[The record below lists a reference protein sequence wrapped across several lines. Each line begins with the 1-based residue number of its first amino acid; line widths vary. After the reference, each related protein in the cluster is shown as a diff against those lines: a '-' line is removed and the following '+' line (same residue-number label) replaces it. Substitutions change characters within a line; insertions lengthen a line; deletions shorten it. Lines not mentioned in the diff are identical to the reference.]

1 MNPRLPISRDSEAG
15 KLPRQQENEFLAA
28 ASKVFR
34 TAFPN
39 SERAGCPSQTALRS
53 VARKECEAGEGE
65 RILEHMTCCSVCFG
79 EYEALL
85 RKERVSRSLKLLTL
99 CAALVITIGAAIWFN
114 TFRGAPTVRPSEPS
128 IVQNAPS
135 PTSTPPKPVEVA
147 TVDLRNQSAVRGESG
162 SNSAAVVV
170 ASLAAQP
177 LDLSIYLPIGS
188 EEARYEVAILRA
200 EGNPLVAMS
209 GSATLQNRRVTM
221 QLRTD
226 LTGLAPGRY
235 LLGVRKGS
243 FQWAYYPIALE
254 ARKGK

>member
-39 SERAGCPSQTALRS
+39 SERVGCPSQTALRS
-53 VARKECEAGEGE
+53 VARKQCEAGEGE
-65 RILEHMTCCSVCFG
+65 RILEHMTCCSACFG

-114 TFRGAPTVRPSEPS
+114 VFRGAPTVRPSEPS
-128 IVQNAPS
+128 IVQKAPA
-135 PTSTPPKPVEVA
+135 PTPAPPKPVEVA
-147 TVDLRNQSAVRGESG
+147 TVDLRNRSAVRGENG
-162 SNSAAVVV
+162 STSEVVV
-170 ASLAAQP
+170 ASLPAQP

-188 EEARYEVAILRA
+188 EEGQYEVAILRDA
-200 EGNPLVAMS
+200 DNPLVAVG
-209 GSATLQNRRVTM
+209 GSATLQNRKMTL

-226 LTGLAPGRY
+226 LTGLTPGRY
-235 LLGVRKGS
+235 LLGVRKAS
-243 FQWAYYPIALE
+243 FRWAYYPIALE
-254 ARKGK
+254 ARNGK

>member
-39 SERAGCPSQTALRS
+39 SERAGCPTQAALRS

-79 EYEALL
+79 EYEAFL

-128 IVQNAPS
+128 IVQKAPPQTPAP
-135 PTSTPPKPVEVA
+135 PTPVEIA
-147 TVDLRNQSAVRGESG
+147 TIDLRNQSAVRGETGSTSG
-162 SNSAAVVV
+162 AVVV
-170 ASLAAQP
+170 TLPAQP
-177 LDLSIYLPIGS
+177 LNLSIYLPIGS
-188 EEARYEVAILRA
+188 EEARYDVAILRA
-200 EGNPLVAMS
+200 EGNPLVTVS
-209 GSATLQNRRVTM
+209 GWATLQNRRVIM
-221 QLRTD
+221 RLRTD

-254 ARKGK
+254 ARHGK

>member
-1 MNPRLPISRDSEAG
+1 VNPRLPLSRDSEAG

-34 TAFPN
+34 TDFPN
-39 SERAGCPSQTALRS
+39 SERAGCPLQTALRS
-53 VARKECEAGEGE
+53 VVRKQCEVGEGE
-65 RILEHMTCCSVCFG
+65 RILEHLTCCSACFG

-85 RKERVSRSLKLLTL
+85 RKEKISRNLKLLTL

-114 TFRGAPTVRPSEPS
+114 AFRGASTVRPSEPS
-128 IVQNAPS
+128 VVQKAPS
-135 PTSTPPKPVEVA
+135 PAPTPPKPVEVA
-147 TVDLRNQSAVRGESG
+147 TVDLRNRSPVRGENA
-162 SNSAAVVV
+162 SNSGDLVV
-170 ASLAAQP
+170 ASLPAQP

-188 EEARYEVAILRA
+188 EEARYEVTILRA

-209 GSATLQNRRVTM
+209 GSATLQNRRLTM

-235 LLGVRKGS
+235 LLGLRKGS
-243 FQWAYYPIALE
+243 FQWSYYPIALV
-254 ARKGK
+254 K